1 MQLCRVVPCY
11 ERSLYCRY
19 VAVLASTY
27 PLAAPAER
35 DTLFLPNSCNDR
47 KFPRHCQGNNRV
59 LASGR
64 PIIPT
69 RDAGCS
75 TGTFLCI
82 LPELPSPASL
92 HFRLIARNQDE
103 ILLLCRNFFSRIT
116 LPCIVP
122 VHFFC
127 SPSFDDCLSYL
138 AVLPLPV
145 FPTARWMLVGWFE
158 TYGFFAH
165 ERKKFTACLFDH
177 PFDARFIANVFVVF
191 ASATDHKTLQIKRGE
206 GNWLFWPRDIPSAA
220 SRILVT
226 RKIRVAKDTWK
237 FHHRILFV

>member
-1 MQLCRVVPCY
+1 MQLCRIVPCY

-27 PLAAPAER
+27 PPAAPAER

-47 KFPRHCQGNNRV
+47 KFPRHCQANNRV

-75 TGTFLCI
+75 TGTFLRI
-82 LPELPSPASL
+82 LPQLPSPASL

-103 ILLLCRNFFSRIT
+103 IPLLCRNFFSRIT
-116 LPCIVP
+116 LPCIVS

-138 AVLPLPV
+138 AVLSLPV
-145 FPTARWMLVGWFE
+145 FPTARWIVGWFQ

-165 ERKKFTACLFDH
+165 ERKIIL
-177 PFDARFIANVFVVF
+177 
-191 ASATDHKTLQIKRGE
+191 SMLESLQTCSSYLHRQWITKHG
-206 GNWLFWPRDIPSAA
+206 
-220 SRILVT
+220 
-226 RKIRVAKDTWK
+226 RKIEKNVIGCFDRG
-237 FHHRILFV
+237 ISP

>member
-27 PLAAPAER
+27 PPAAPAER

-47 KFPRHCQGNNRV
+47 KFPRHCQANNRV

-75 TGTFLCI
+75 TGTFLRI
-82 LPELPSPASL
+82 LPQLPSPASL

-103 ILLLCRNFFSRIT
+103 IPLLCRNFFSRIT
-116 LPCIVP
+116 LPCIVS

-138 AVLPLPV
+138 AVLSLPV
-145 FPTARWMLVGWFE
+145 FPTVRWIVGWFQ

-165 ERKKFTACLFDH
+165 ERKIIL
-177 PFDARFIANVFVVF
+177 
-191 ASATDHKTLQIKRGE
+191 SMLESLQPCWSYLHRQWITKHG
-206 GNWLFWPRDIPSAA
+206 
-220 SRILVT
+220 
-226 RKIRVAKDTWK
+226 RKIEKNVIGCFDRG
-237 FHHRILFV
+237 ISP

>member
-59 LASGR
+59 MASGR

-103 ILLLCRNFFSRIT
+103 IPLLCRNFFSRIT

-127 SPSFDDCLSYL
+127 SPSFNDCLSSRCSSSSS
-138 AVLPLPV
+138 
-145 FPTARWMLVGWFE
+145 FPHCSM
-158 TYGFFAH
+158 
-165 ERKKFTACLFDH
+165 
-177 PFDARFIANVFVVF
+177 DARRLIRNLRFLRARTQKVYRLSIRSSFQCSIHCKRVRRICIGNGSQNV
-191 ASATDHKTLQIKRGE
+191 ADKTR
-206 GNWLFWPRDIPSAA
+206 R
-220 SRILVT
+220 R
-226 RKIRVAKDTWK
+226 
-237 FHHRILFV
+237 

>member
-1 MQLCRVVPCY
+1 MQLCRIVPCY

-27 PLAAPAER
+27 PPAAPAER

-47 KFPRHCQGNNRV
+47 KFPRHCQANNRV

-75 TGTFLCI
+75 TGTFLRI
-82 LPELPSPASL
+82 LPQLPSPASL

-103 ILLLCRNFFSRIT
+103 IPLLCRNIFSRII
-116 LPCIVP
+116 LPCIVS

-138 AVLPLPV
+138 AVLSLPV
-145 FPTARWMLVGWFE
+145 FPTARWIVGWFQ

-165 ERKKFTACLFDH
+165 ERKIIL
-177 PFDARFIANVFVVF
+177 
-191 ASATDHKTLQIKRGE
+191 SMLESLQTCSSYLHRQWITKHG
-206 GNWLFWPRDIPSAA
+206 
-220 SRILVT
+220 
-226 RKIRVAKDTWK
+226 RKIEKNVIGCFDRG
-237 FHHRILFV
+237 ISP

>member
-1 MQLCRVVPCY
+1 MQLCRIVPCY

-27 PLAAPAER
+27 PPAAPAER

-47 KFPRHCQGNNRV
+47 KFPRHCQANNRV

-75 TGTFLCI
+75 TGTFLRI
-82 LPELPSPASL
+82 LPQLPSPASL

-103 ILLLCRNFFSRIT
+103 IPLLCRNFFSRII
-116 LPCIVP
+116 LPCIVS

-138 AVLPLPV
+138 AVLSLPV
-145 FPTARWMLVGWFE
+145 FPTARWIVGWFQ

-165 ERKKFTACLFDH
+165 ERKIIL
-177 PFDARFIANVFVVF
+177 
-191 ASATDHKTLQIKRGE
+191 SMLESLQTCSSYLHRQWITKHG
-206 GNWLFWPRDIPSAA
+206 
-220 SRILVT
+220 
-226 RKIRVAKDTWK
+226 RKIEKNVIGCFDRG
-237 FHHRILFV
+237 ISP

>member
-1 MQLCRVVPCY
+1 MQLCRIVPCY

-27 PLAAPAER
+27 PPAAPAER

-47 KFPRHCQGNNRV
+47 KFPRHCQANNRV

-75 TGTFLCI
+75 TGTFLRI
-82 LPELPSPASL
+82 LPQLPSPASL

-103 ILLLCRNFFSRIT
+103 IPLLCRNFFSRIT

-138 AVLPLPV
+138 AVLSLPV
-145 FPTARWMLVGWFE
+145 FPTARWIVGWFQ

-165 ERKKFTACLFDH
+165 ERKIIL
-177 PFDARFIANVFVVF
+177 
-191 ASATDHKTLQIKRGE
+191 SMLESLQTCSSYLHRQWITKHG
-206 GNWLFWPRDIPSAA
+206 
-220 SRILVT
+220 
-226 RKIRVAKDTWK
+226 RKIEKNVIGCFDRG
-237 FHHRILFV
+237 ISP

>member
-92 HFRLIARNQDE
+92 HFRLIARNQDK
-103 ILLLCRNFFSRIT
+103 IPLLCRNFFSRIT

-122 VHFFC
+122 LHFFC

-138 AVLPLPV
+138 AVLSLPA
-145 FPTARWMLVGWFE
+145 FPTVRWIVGWFE

-165 ERKKFTACLFDH
+165 ECKNFTACLFH
-177 PFDARFIANVFVVF
+177 HSFDARIIANVFVVF
-191 ASATDHKTLQIKRGE
+191 ASAVDRKTLQIKREE
-206 GNWLFWPRDIPSAA
+206 GNRLFRPRDIPSAA

-226 RKIRVAKDTWK
+226 RKIR
-237 FHHRILFV
+237 ILFV

>member
-27 PLAAPAER
+27 PPAAPAER

-47 KFPRHCQGNNRV
+47 KFPRHCQANNRV

-75 TGTFLCI
+75 TGTFLRI
-82 LPELPSPASL
+82 LPQLPSPASL

-103 ILLLCRNFFSRIT
+103 IPLLCRNFFSRIT
-116 LPCIVP
+116 LPCIVS

-138 AVLPLPV
+138 AVLSLPV
-145 FPTARWMLVGWFE
+145 FPTARWIVGWFQ

-165 ERKKFTACLFDH
+165 ERKIIL
-177 PFDARFIANVFVVF
+177 
-191 ASATDHKTLQIKRGE
+191 SMLESLQTCSSYLHRQWITKHG
-206 GNWLFWPRDIPSAA
+206 
-220 SRILVT
+220 
-226 RKIRVAKDTWK
+226 RKIEKNVIGCFDRG
-237 FHHRILFV
+237 ISP